1 VQGHRKGRASQGA
14 AGNLG
19 NRVCTAVPEPQHPS
33 ANCANPE
40 QVRRRQTDGRQ
51 AVHAQ
56 DALAGILLELQAIKT
71 RTGDHMKHVTTPI
84 AALCAISGAL
94 LACPA
99 GAADIEAT
107 PSGDAAGTP
116 VVIVTGSRV
125 EHNPADFPAAIDVV
139 DAQQIRDTQ
148 MRVNASE
155 SLVAV
160 PGLVIQN
167 RQNYAQ
173 DLQMSSRGFGA
184 RSTFGV
190 RGLRLIAD
198 GIPATMPDGQG
209 QAATFNLDMAE
220 RIEVLRGP
228 FSVIYGNHA
237 GGVVQLFTREGRG
250 RPVLETTLSGGS
262 EGMRKIDLNA
272 QGEAGNVGYVLDASR
287 FDTDGYRA
295 HSAARRDQGFAKL
308 TTRPTASSKLT
319 LTVGSL
325 VQHDTQDPL
334 GVTWATYERDPRA
347 GEIDTSDTR
356 TPKRTLAERYNTRKS
371 IDHQQGGVSFEQRF
385 GDDRLRVMAYGGNR
399 QVIQYQAFS
408 RAFQAPPTHSGGV
421 VDFDRD
427 FYGADVSWLSVR
439 RVGGGKLSTTIG
451 IGVDRSLDDRKG
463 YENFV
468 GSEFG
473 VKGALRRDEDDV
485 LTSVDPYLQTEWQ
498 GGPWVLTAGLRHSR
512 LKVDVD
518 DRFTAN
524 GDDSGTIR
532 YSRSTPVLGVLYKVG
547 RGLNVYASAARG
559 FETPTL
565 NELFYSRGGTG
576 FNFKLAPA
584 NSRHLEVGA
593 KTVVGSGARIDVA
606 LFQVRTDD
614 ELVVDSAAGG
624 RTSYR
629 NAGETLRRGA
639 EVSLDAAI
647 GAGWSARLALSMLRA
662 TYETAFGAVQAGS
675 RLPGVPPA
683 SMYGELA
690 WNEEAGRFGAALETV
705 ANGKVYAE
713 DTNTER
719 PAPGY
724 ALVNL
729 RVQARQEVERWRFR
743 QFLRLNNVFDRG
755 YIGSVIVGDTN
766 KRYYEAA
773 PGRQWIAG
781 VTIDYGF

>member
-1 VQGHRKGRASQGA
+1 MHQLPFRLHAI
-14 AGNLG
+14 AG
-19 NRVCTAVPEPQHPS
+19 
-33 ANCANPE
+33 
-40 QVRRRQTDGRQ
+40 
-51 AVHAQ
+51 
-56 DALAGILLELQAIKT
+56 
-71 RTGDHMKHVTTPI
+71 
-84 AALCAISGAL
+84 LCAAAFMIQA
-94 LACPA
+94 AAEAPA
-99 GAADIEAT
+99 GDAQGTGAPAAPA
-107 PSGDAAGTP
+107 TP

-125 EHNPADFPAAIDVV
+125 EHDVADFPAAIDVV
-139 DAQQIRDTQ
+139 GAEQIRDTQ

-155 SLVAV
+155 SLAAV

-173 DLQMSSRGFGA
+173 DLQISSRGFGA
-184 RSTFGV
+184 RSQFGV
-190 RGLRLIAD
+190 RGVRLIAD

-237 GGVVQLFTREGRG
+237 GGVVQLFTREGHG
-250 RPVLETTLSGGS
+250 RPTVESTVSGGS
-262 EGMRKIDLNA
+262 DGMVKVDVNA
-272 QGEAGNVGYVLDASR
+272 QGETNGIGYVVDGSR

-308 TTRPTASSKLT
+308 TMKPTTSSKLT
-319 LTVGSL
+319 ITGSSLT
-325 VQHDTQDPL
+325 QDDTQDPL

-347 GEIDTSDTR
+347 GEIDATDTQ

-371 IDHQQGGVSFEQRF
+371 IDHQQAGALFEQRF
-385 GDDRLRVMAYGGNR
+385 GEDRLRVTAYGGNR
-399 QVIQYQAFS
+399 QVVQYQAFS

-427 FYGADVSWLSVR
+427 FYGADVNWMFVR
-439 RVGGGKLSTTIG
+439 QLAGGKLSTTVG
-451 IGVDRSLDDRKG
+451 IDYEHSIDDRKG
-463 YENFV
+463 FENFV
-468 GSEFG
+468 GNEFG

-485 LTSVDPYLQTEWQ
+485 LTSLDPYVQTEWQ
-498 GGPWVLTAGLRHSR
+498 KGPWVVTGGLRHSH
-512 LKVDVD
+512 LKVEVE
-518 DRFTAN
+518 DRFISN
-524 GDDSGTIR
+524 GNDSGR
-532 YSRSTPVLGVLYKVG
+532 LEYSRTTPVLGVLYKVN

-565 NELFYSRGGTG
+565 NELFYSSGGAG

-593 KTVVGSGARIDVA
+593 KTLIGSDTRIDMA
-606 LFQVRTDD
+606 LFQVRTDN
-614 ELVVDSAAGG
+614 ELVVDSSVGG

-629 NAGETLRRGA
+629 NASETLRRGA
-639 EVSLDAAI
+639 EVSLDTKF
-647 GAGWSARLALSMLRA
+647 GAGWSARLALSALRA
-662 TYETAFGAVQAGS
+662 TYETGFGAVQPGN
-675 RLPGVPPA
+675 RLPGVPRA

-690 WNEEAGRFGAALETV
+690 WKEADGRFGAALETV

-724 ALVNL
+724 AVVNL
-729 RVQARQEVERWRFR
+729 RVQARQEVGHWKFK

-755 YIGSVIVGDTN
+755 YIGSVIVGDAN
-766 KRYYEAA
+766 KRFYEAA
-773 PGRQWIAG
+773 PGRQWMAG
-781 VTIDYGF
+781 FTTEYQF